1 MSGSAVVR
9 LADKGSILYARD
21 NMKKIFTPVL
31 AASCLLGMALP
42 AAASAKALTEITFGV
57 DATYPPFES
66 LSPSGQFQGFD
77 IDLGK
82 AICAELKV
90 KCKFVNQ
97 SFDGIIPALEAR
109 KFDAILSSMT
119 VTPERAKQVNF
130 SSEMYDEPTSLVVPK
145 GSDLMPTAASLKGKS
160 VGVEA
165 GTIQESYAKTYWQPE
180 GVKVVSYQNQNQVYA
195 DLLSGRLNASLQDS
209 VEADYGFLKTPKG
222 KDFQFGG
229 NVTYD
234 PKDVLGSYIA
244 IGVRKDEP
252 ELLKKIDWAIAQ
264 LHKNGEY
271 KKLQAKFFNFSI
283 YNAEAAKQQP

>member
-1 MSGSAVVR
+1 
-9 LADKGSILYARD
+9 
-21 NMKKIFTPVL
+21 MKKFFAPAL
-31 AASCLLGMALP
+31 AAACVLGMTLP
-42 AAASAKALTEITFGV
+42 TAASAKPLKEITFGV

-66 LSPSGQFQGFD
+66 LSSTGHFEGFD

-90 KCKFVNQ
+90 KCTFVDQ
-97 SFDGIIPALEAR
+97 SFDGIIPALQAR

-119 VTPERAKQVNF
+119 VTPERAKQVAF
-130 SSEMYDEPTSLVVPK
+130 SSEMYDEPTSLVIPK
-145 GSDLMPTAASLKGKS
+145 GSGLKPTAESLKGKT

-165 GTIQESYAKTYWQPE
+165 GTIQESYAKTYWQPK
-180 GVKVVSYQNQNQVYA
+180 GVNVVSYQGQDQVYA

-222 KDFQFGG
+222 QNFEFGG
-229 NVTYD
+229 NATYD
-234 PKDVLGSYIA
+234 PQDVLGSYIA

-264 LHKNGEY
+264 LHKTGEY
-271 KKLQAKFFNFSI
+271 NKLQAKYFNFSI
-283 YNAEAAKQQP
+283 YNAEAATQKP